1 SPHRTAVA
9 ILCLSLG
16 DSMLRSRGRLLA
28 CSALIV
34 AAVALSACGSKT
46 GENKSGSGVTAD
58 TSGDTV
64 KVGLLNSL
72 SGTMAIS
79 EVTVRDSLKL
89 AIDEINAAGGVLGK
103 KIEPVGEDGASDWPT
118 FAEKA

>member
-1 SPHRTAVA
+1 MLKFHGRRLMAGSA
-9 ILCLSLG
+9 IL
-16 DSMLRSRGRLLA
+16 
-28 CSALIV
+28 V

-46 GENKSGSGVTAD
+46 GETATNGVTAD

-79 EVTVRDSLKL
+79 EVTVRDAIKL
-89 AIDEINAAGGVLGK
+89 AVEEINASGGVLGK
-103 KIEPVGEDGASDWPT
+103 KIEPISEDGASDWPT